1 MCTDSTCSGSP
12 GTGPTPSRRAL
23 LGAAL
28 AAPVAPLVLSAPPT
42 WAGIERPRLLVFSRT
57 TGFRHMSIETAV
69 ATITDLGAV
78 HGFDVDATEDPTA
91 FTHRGLD
98 AYDAIAFV
106 NTTGDVLEG
115 AQRTALKRFVRRG
128 GGWAGVH
135 SAADTEYSNPF
146 YTRLLAGGRF
156 LAHPLEQ
163 PGLMVTESATH
174 RSTRHL
180 PEQWLIPIEE
190 FYSFTSTVRGR
201 SRVLLSIDESSYLQD
216 PNTSNLPTGP
226 ENPFPTYPGVSGVM
240 GDHPMAWTHRVG
252 RGRSWYTALG
262 HEITMYYDDR
272 FTQHLLGG
280 LVTVLKHGRKH
291 RSRSYLTLSVE
302 GRPRR

>member
-1 MCTDSTCSGSP
+1 MCTDSTCSGSS

-28 AAPVAPLVLSAPPT
+28 AAPVAPLMLSTPPT

-69 ATITDLGAV
+69 ATITDLGAA

-98 AYDAIAFV
+98 GYDAIAFV

-115 AQRTALKRFVRRG
+115 AQRAALKRFVRRG

-190 FYSFTSTVRGR
+190 FYSFTSSVRGR
-201 SRVLLSIDESSYLQD
+201 SRVLLSIEESSYLQD

-291 RSRSYLTLSVE
+291 RSRSYLTLSSAD
-302 GRPRR
+302 RSRR